1 MVCAHPDDEVIG
13 AGARLPHL
21 SEVRI
26 VHVTDGAPR
35 DMTDAIANGFTSRE
49 AYARARDDERERAL
63 ALAHIPREHIHDLGV
78 VDQEASLA
86 LGELASVLAKLFEE
100 DRPDLVLTHAY
111 EGGHPDHDATAFAVH
126 AAAELLREAGAVT
139 PIVVEFAGYHWQGD
153 AMRTGSFLP
162 CHGATTRAVPL
173 DHDERTLK
181 RAMFACYE
189 TQRRVLASF
198 PTDIEC
204 FRLAPRYDFTAP
216 PHDGRLFYEWF
227 HWGMTGAEWRR
238 LARQA
243 LVELGGHTI
252 SC

>member
-1 MVCAHPDDEVIG
+1 
-13 AGARLPHL
+13 
-21 SEVRI
+21 
-26 VHVTDGAPR
+26 
-35 DMTDAIANGFTSRE
+35 
-49 AYARARDDERERAL
+49 
-63 ALAHIPREHIHDLGV
+63 
-78 VDQEASLA
+78 
-86 LGELASVLAKLFEE
+86 
-100 DRPDLVLTHAY
+100 
-111 EGGHPDHDATAFAVH
+111 
-126 AAAELLREAGAVT
+126 
-139 PIVVEFAGYHWQGD
+139 
-153 AMRTGSFLP
+153 
-162 CHGATTRAVPL
+162 VPL

-227 HWGMTGAEWRR
+227 HWGMTGVEWRR